1 MSVDDADERPSRR
14 RAPGPPIGP
23 GTLVAGRFQIEGLLG
38 EGGMGSVY
46 RARQIALRRPVAL
59 KVLLPHL
66 ASDELARARFERE
79 ARVASRLRHPNAVEI
94 FDFGQAEGTLFLAME
109 LLEGESLR
117 AVLEVQ
123 TGVLPLPRALRI
135 AAQVADALVAA
146 HREPLIHRDIKPEN
160 IFLCVDRAGEERA
173 VVVDFGLAFIADH
186 DELGRVTRQGALY
199 GSPAYMSPEQARDPS
214 VEAPTDIYSLGCVLH
229 ELVTGVPPFAGGGL
243 QVLSRHCFTLPE
255 SPRAR
260 FPELDIPPALD
271 ALILRMLRKQPAARP
286 PAEDVRRALT
296 RLLDGQR
303 EESERVAAR
312 ATGRAARMVP
322 PAPPSQEP
330 VSMAALVVRPVGVD
344 DEQLVHALQANDL
357 ELDPAAS
364 DCVVVALG
372 QPIERLLALTA
383 YGPVVADADP
393 ADMSR
398 IADLLRAGVAEVV
411 PRPVAADELVRRIRR
426 AARRLGR

>member
-1 MSVDDADERPSRR
+1 MSAGDDEERPSRR
-14 RAPGPPIGP
+14 RSTGAGLPP
-23 GTLVAGRFQIEGLLG
+23 GTRVAGRFEVHALLG

-46 RARQIALRRPVAL
+46 RATQLALRRPVAL
-59 KVLLPHL
+59 KLLLPHL

-94 FDFGQAEGTLFLAME
+94 FDFGQGDDTLFLAME

-123 TGVLPLPRALRI
+123 TEVMPLQRALRI

-160 IFLCVDRAGEERA
+160 IFLCLDRDGEERA

-199 GSPAYMSPEQARDPS
+199 GSPAYMSPEQAREPS

-260 FPELDIPPALD
+260 FPELDISPALD
-271 ALILRMLRKQPAARP
+271 ALILRMLRKHPAARP
-286 PAEDVRRALT
+286 TAEDVKRALL
-296 RLLDGQR
+296 RLLEGQR
-303 EESERVAAR
+303 EEAERVAAR
-312 ATGRAARMVP
+312 AVGRAARMVP
-322 PAPPSQEP
+322 AAPPSQEP
-330 VSMAALVVRPVGVD
+330 ASLAAMVVRVEGVD
-344 DEQLVHALQANDL
+344 EALLHALQANDL
-357 ELDPAAS
+357 EPDPAAAG
-364 DCVVVALG
+364 CVVVALG
-372 QPIERLLALTA
+372 QPIERLVALAA

-398 IADLLRAGVAEVV
+398 ISDLLRAGVVEVV
-411 PRPVAADELVRRIRR
+411 PRPVAADELVRRVRR
-426 AARRLGR
+426 AARRLVR